1 VSAARARTPVCS
13 VVDADGVV
21 VGCGQGLDG
30 AQEDAL
36 ERAVRLREARL
47 GRPLRPGE
55 REELEVWAAALGLA
69 PAVEA
74 PSASAAAHLTAAE
87 AGADAAEPAPGPAFS
102 CATPRRVR
110 WRGPALGQVLLFPE
124 LGPPPA
130 TCPGCR
136 AAIERALGPG
146 RPRRWCA
153 TCRPSRPRDPRLRP
167 AVGDRA
173 RWEGVEVEVVGRERM
188 RPVEGG
194 PRRQVAVVVRLP
206 SGREDVILLS
216 CWRTSEPS

>member
-1 VSAARARTPVCS
+1 MSAARARTPVCS

-124 LGPPPA
+124 LGPPLA
-130 TCPGCR
+130 TAR
-136 AAIERALGPG
+136 AGPG
-146 RPRRWCA
+146 RRSKWWAGSACP
-153 TCRPSRPRDPRLRP
+153 RPRVDP
-167 AVGDRA
+167 AVRS
-173 RWEGVEVEVVGRERM
+173 
-188 RPVEGG
+188 P
-194 PRRQVAVVVRLP
+194 
-206 SGREDVILLS
+206 
-216 CWRTSEPS
+216 CWCGT

>member
-1 VSAARARTPVCS
+1 MSAARARPPVCS
-13 VVDADGVV
+13 VVDAGGVV
-21 VGCGQGLDG
+21 VGCGQGQDG

-55 REELEVWAAALGLA
+55 RGGLEAWAAGLGLA
-69 PAVEA
+69 PIEAAAAVSTTA
-74 PSASAAAHLTAAE
+74 DPSAVADRAHE
-87 AGADAAEPAPGPAFS
+87 AEPVAAPALA
-102 CATPRRVR
+102 CVVRRR
-110 WRGPALGQVLLFPE
+110 PGSRGLALGQVLLFPE
-124 LGPPPA
+124 LGPPRA

-136 AAIERALGPG
+136 GEVERVLGPG
-146 RPRRWCA
+146 RPRRWCS
-153 TCRPSRPRDPRLRP
+153 TCRPSRPRDPRQRP
-167 AVGDRA
+167 AAGDRA
-173 RWEGVEVEVVGRERM
+173 RWAGVEVEVVGRERM

-206 SGREDVILLS
+206 SGREEMILLS